1 MTEDI
6 KVACYVRVSTSSQ
19 AKDDKYSI
27 PEQIDI
33 LKNICGKNNWDYD
46 LYQDIGISGKT
57 IEARPRMRELLN
69 NCKKGIYKK
78 VLVVDQDR
86 LTRNVRDLQYIKD
99 IFIENNISLV
109 INGNI
114 LDLSDEDDDFMSD
127 IQGIFSKRERRMI
140 AKRTSRGKHQ
150 KAKQGKIPTSGF
162 NIPYGYRLDENEKI
176 VINEEEARIV
186 RMIFKWIAYKGM
198 SCYKIAE
205 KLNSLGIPTRSKS
218 FGKILKLRVKNEIC
232 EPKWTRS
239 SVNHIARKE
248 LYYQNKYALGNRSKY
263 YIEPVY
269 VDKKPIISRE
279 LFEKARSQTT
289 KNKSFHG
296 RASTAVYILTGKL
309 RCKKCGYAY
318 IGGRWNNKKEGR
330 LYYYYRDLGK
340 TNKVNKHDK
349 KCDSASVKKDLIE
362 NIIKNDIKEFL
373 TNPDILEKYLT
384 NLTEN
389 REDNELADIK
399 FQIIKNDSEMKKLIE
414 LYAEMFIPDPI
425 QENVIKE
432 KIKQTQEKARELQAL
447 KFEIE
452 NKEEALKVKRSEFE
466 KVSYLLKKIGEGI
479 EKLKDWE
486 WKRLIDKLVNK
497 IEIDSTGSQGKTI
510 KLDIY
515 IMYNFE
521 NIMSQK
527 SNYYT
532 DIVHSTSQRSDKA
545 GN

>member
-1 MTEDI
+1 MTEDK

-33 LKNICGKNNWDYD
+33 LKNICRKNNWDYD
-46 LYQDIGISGKT
+46 LYQDLGISGET
-57 IEARPRMRELLN
+57 IEARPRMIELLN
-69 NCKKGIYKK
+69 NCKKGNYKK

-86 LTRNVRDLQYIKD
+86 LTRNVRDLQFIKD

-127 IQGIFSKRERRMI
+127 IQGIFSKRERRLI

-162 NIPYGYRLDENEKI
+162 NIPYGYKLDENEKI
-176 VINEEEARIV
+176 IINEEEARIV
-186 RMIFKWIAYKGM
+186 RMIFKWIAEKGM

-205 KLNSLGIPTRSKS
+205 KLNSLGVPTRSKS

-239 SVNHIARKE
+239 SVNHITRKE
-248 LYYQNKYALGNRSKY
+248 LYYRNEYALGNRSKY

-279 LFEKARSQTT
+279 LFEKARSQAT

-296 RASTAVYILTGKL
+296 RVSTAVYILTGKL

-318 IGGRWNNKKEGR
+318 VGGRWHDKDGIY
-330 LYYYYRDLGK
+330 YYYYRDLGK
-340 TNKVNKHDK
+340 KRKEYPA
-349 KCDSASVKKDLIE
+349 KCQGGSVKKELVE

-373 TNPDILEKYLT
+373 SNPNILEKYLT
-384 NLTEN
+384 NLKGN
-389 REDNELADIK
+389 RKENELADIK

-447 KFEIE
+447 KYGIE
-452 NKEEALKVKRSEFE
+452 NKEKALKVKRNEFE
-466 KVSYLLKKIGEGI
+466 KISYLLKKIGEGI
-479 EKLKDWE
+479 EKLEEWE
-486 WKRLIDKLVNK
+486 WKRLIDKLVSK
-497 IEIDSTGSQGKTI
+497 IEIDSTTSQGKTV

-515 IMYNFE
+515 ITYNFE
-521 NIMSQK
+521 SIMNHK
-527 SNYYT
+527 TNYYT
-532 DIVHSTSQRSDKA
+532 DNVHCSSQ
-545 GN
+545 GVINPQ